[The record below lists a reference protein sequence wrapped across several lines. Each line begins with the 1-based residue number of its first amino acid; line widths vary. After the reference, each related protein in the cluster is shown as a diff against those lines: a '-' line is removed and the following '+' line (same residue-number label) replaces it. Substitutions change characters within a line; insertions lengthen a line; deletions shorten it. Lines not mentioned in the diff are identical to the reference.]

1 MVTSFDRAIV
11 KTPALKHMES
21 LETWVK
27 AVPRHWF
34 GDAATEQRSVGEE
47 MGFRILNRVFRVIG
61 LFRVVSRVVTR
72 VTCV

>member
-47 MGFRILNRVFRVIG
+47 MGFRILNRRLG
-61 LFRVVSRVVTR
+61 LLGFLELFQGLLLE
-72 VTCV
+72 